1 MAFTVA
7 PARHVK
13 MHLKNQATKI
23 DGVMKVQKM
32 FITKTVRKCHDLIL
46 QFKSNQELAN
56 SLLIKKTANEF
67 HTTHTKLIE
76 LLTELDQNM
85 QEYMKL
91 SVIASSENMDQGVL
105 EQKIMGQT
113 AQMTYYSNMVENVK
127 KDNETVFKD
136 IFFVLDVSQKSKPTS
151 VKRTVM

>member
-1 MAFTVA
+1 
-7 PARHVK
+7 
-13 MHLKNQATKI
+13 
-23 DGVMKVQKM
+23 
-32 FITKTVRKCHDLIL
+32 
-46 QFKSNQELAN
+46 
-56 SLLIKKTANEF
+56 
-67 HTTHTKLIE
+67 
-76 LLTELDQNM
+76 M

-91 SVIASSENMDQGVL
+91 RVLASSENMGQGML

-113 AQMTYYSNMVENVK
+113 AKMTYYSNMVENVK

>member
-1 MAFTVA
+1 MALIAT
-7 PARHVK
+7 ARHVK

-32 FITKTVRKCHDLIL
+32 FITKTVRKCLELIV

-67 HTTHTKLIE
+67 HTTHTELIE
-76 LLTELDQNM
+76 LLTELDQSM

-91 SVIASSENMDQGVL
+91 SVIASSENMGKGVL

-127 KDNETVFKD
+127 KGNEKVFMG
-136 IFFVLDVSQKSKPTS
+136 IYSVLDESQK
-151 VKRTVM
+151 